1 MSGRIVHFEVPFDD
15 GDRAR
20 AFYGDLFGWKLQ
32 HMPDMQYTLVMT
44 GPVSEQ
50 GVSSEPGYINGGM
63 MQREA
68 PAAPCA
74 RHRRRRHRRHPRS
87 GGRAG
92 RLDGRPE
99 AARRRWG
106 SRPTSPTRRATS
118 WAVGVGASAC
128 WELARAGAGDAHR
141 RRHVVGGE
149 GGHGEGVEDLVKAEP
164 ARRGIRA
171 LDAVDDGAE
180 RVEQPAHGDQRDDG
194 RPAVLEQGRGRR
206 PRTQPSAT

>member
-68 PAAPCA
+68 PVQHPVLVIDVDDIDATLAAVGERGGSMVVPKQPVGEMGFSAYFTDPEGNLMGLWESA
-74 RHRRRRHRRHPRS
+74 RQP
-87 GGRAG
+87 AG
-92 RLDGRPE
+92 RL
-99 AARRRWG
+99 AQA
-106 SRPTSPTRRATS
+106 
-118 WAVGVGASAC
+118 
-128 WELARAGAGDAHR
+128 
-141 RRHVVGGE
+141 
-149 GGHGEGVEDLVKAEP
+149 P
-164 ARRGIRA
+164 A
-171 LDAVDDGAE
+171 L
-180 RVEQPAHGDQRDDG
+180 
-194 RPAVLEQGRGRR
+194 
-206 PRTQPSAT
+206 

>member
-68 PAAPCA
+68 RQHPCSSSTSTTSTPPSQRWA
-74 RHRRRRHRRHPRS
+74 S
-87 GGRAG
+87 G
-92 RLDGRPE
+92 
-99 AARRRWG
+99 AARWS
-106 SRPTSPTRRATS
+106 SRSSP
-118 WAVGVGASAC
+118 
-128 WELARAGAGDAHR
+128 
-141 RRHVVGGE
+141 
-149 GGHGEGVEDLVKAEP
+149 
-164 ARRGIRA
+164 
-171 LDAVDDGAE
+171 
-180 RVEQPAHGDQRDDG
+180 
-194 RPAVLEQGRGRR
+194 
-206 PRTQPSAT
+206 